1 MLIFHIFDPHI
12 RTPRQGVGLQV
23 VTPKGTVVTN
33 CSDVSSFRADSH
45 SLDLRNFFPSGDENK
60 DFFRLS
66 EQRASGRAT
75 STNGER
81 LSAVFDFDILPTV
94 GWGETLLADTETT
107 SSSSSSEQFSTAGW
121 LSAFPVFE
129 PHYQVLISKGT
140 TMGSLT
146 LKEEH
151 DEGSS
156 EFAHYDLDGA
166 TMYLEKN
173 WGRSFPSRWWWIQ
186 ANTFVENKNLSITST
201 AARRQLPFLRSD
213 SNEEEVGLVGVHW
226 NGKFF
231 PFPVMN
237 WEVSWGSWKVY
248 GNYGKYKVELVGRCG
263 KPGIPV
269 LCPTS
274 KGMEAIAWETF
285 DGTLD
290 LSLYENDQLILKDRS
305 CEACLEV
312 GGLPWSIKAWK
323 GESAMKEP
331 IKSLVMDETRER
343 QFSKLLQVFSAFVE
357 IPGL

>member
-1 MLIFHIFDPHI
+1 MPKRFVFTPLAALAVAALCSAPSCWSLQQLQLGRRLQLPPHAGYHGNNRRIKDSFFEGWYLRVVTKQQESIVLIFHIFDPHI

-186 ANTFVENKNLSITST
+186 ANTFVENKDLSITST
-201 AARRQLPFLRSD
+201 AARRQLPFFAATAT
-213 SNEEEVGLVGVHW
+213 
-226 NGKFF
+226 K
-231 PFPVMN
+231 
-237 WEVSWGSWKVY
+237 K
-248 GNYGKYKVELVGRCG
+248 K
-263 KPGIPV
+263 
-269 LCPTS
+269 
-274 KGMEAIAWETF
+274 
-285 DGTLD
+285 
-290 LSLYENDQLILKDRS
+290 
-305 CEACLEV
+305 
-312 GGLPWSIKAWK
+312 
-323 GESAMKEP
+323 
-331 IKSLVMDETRER
+331 
-343 QFSKLLQVFSAFVE
+343 
-357 IPGL
+357 